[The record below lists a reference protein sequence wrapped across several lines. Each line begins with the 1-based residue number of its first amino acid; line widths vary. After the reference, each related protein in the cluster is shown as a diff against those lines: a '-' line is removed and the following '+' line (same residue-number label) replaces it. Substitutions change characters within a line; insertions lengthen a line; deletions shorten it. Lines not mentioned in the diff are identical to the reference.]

1 MQKELVIEAVVDN
14 LDAVNSFVHQS
25 IEQFNCSNRT
35 LMQLDL
41 IVEEIFVNI
50 ASYAYAPNTGSVKI
64 LLKTE
69 TEPLSVSL
77 TFIDAGIP
85 YNPLEKSD
93 PDINLSAEEREIGGL
108 GIFLTKNLV
117 NDINYQH
124 VEGKN
129 VLTFSKL
136 LN

>member
-1 MQKELVIEAVVDN
+1 MQEELVIEAIVDN
-14 LDAVNSFVHQS
+14 LNTVNSFVHKS
-25 IEQFNCSNRT
+25 IEQFNCSKRT

-50 ASYAYAPNTGSVKI
+50 ASYAYSPNTGSVKI
-64 LLKTE
+64 LLDVKDE
-69 TEPLSVSL
+69 LISLS
-77 TFIDAGIP
+77 FIDSGIP

-93 PDINLSAEEREIGGL
+93 PDVNLSAEERPIGGL

-117 NDINYQH
+117 NDITYQH
-124 VEGKN
+124 IDGKN
-129 VLTFSKL
+129 VLTFVKL